1 MKAASDF
8 RSSFYY
14 VINKLAFGLNGEV
27 FQLSYGRMKVE
38 KRLPFIFTPQI
49 ITTRKYFCRINY
61 VMCIFPVDLKKLA

>member
-38 KRLPFIFTPQI
+38 KKLPFIFTPQI

-61 VMCIFPVDLKKLA
+61 VMRIFPVDLKKLA